1 MSSISFANEFQS
13 EDLLRSFTLNPTR
26 EFSGNFEGT
35 DDFTLSHAGKLV
47 FREIQNKFI
56 LTMVSNGNRHAHR
69 SNLLYPKSGNVKF
82 SVLNNNPDSF
92 NEYKTFGYDF
102 DGEMLELSL
111 APADKTFYV
120 MESDGQYKRRLH
132 QLAKLGR
139 NYEVTGKYFG
149 VAKFTVQGIQKIDFY
164 EILPQEVQVSNQDYS
179 KVEILPQVI
188 LRGTF
193 SGKDIRLHRGYWR
206 R

>member
-1 MSSISFANEFQS
+1 M
-13 EDLLRSFTLNPTR
+13 LRTFTLNPTR

-69 SNLLYPKSGNVKF
+69 SNYLYPKSGNVKF
-82 SVLNNNPDSF
+82 SVLNNDPNSLY
-92 NEYKTFGYDF
+92 EYETFEYDF
-102 DGEMLELSL
+102 DGEMLEISL
-111 APADKTFYV
+111 EPNDKTFYV
-120 MESDGQYKRRLH
+120 MESDKQYHRRLQ
-132 QLAKLGR
+132 QLAKLGSH
-139 NYEVTGKYFG
+139 YEVTGKYFG
-149 VAKFTVQGIQKIDFY
+149 IATFTVQGVQKIDFY
-164 EILPQEVQVSNQDYS
+164 EILPQKNEVSTQEYS
-179 KVEILPQVI
+179 KTEDLPQVI

-193 SGKDIRLHRGYWR
+193 SGKDIRLHRGHWR